1 MAKRRKPRRKKPPR
15 DERAPRLIPGYDQ
28 VNPESLTPVN
38 FDNPEEAL
46 VETKLGLL
54 RALNCRDAVA
64 VLAKTGE
71 QILRELGRQLGPGA
85 SGLEQVH
92 AEMLQAF
99 ALVAGSGTSVPAS
112 PRSMVKIWSLTQAN
126 LEAYLQ
132 STAPKPG
139 ADDDAL
145 LARRV
150 RIRTIYH
157 RNAFSS
163 TDAVDIVPKLL
174 SNMDAASERELGYR
188 LSDLAKAM
196 FQLIDDVAERFRS
209 RIESERAL
217 RDQPGPA
224 AEAIIETMLDE
235 SDGAKQMWRATQRC
249 HLSSEERSWAG
260 FQMTEMLCAP
270 LFIFSRKDLEER
282 FGVQVS
288 DALFSLSLE
297 LGSIG
302 ETDVDRIYLAN
313 PIWERPFIALD
324 TNTLFLPLPFIFV
337 SFPFTV
343 IEKLMDG
350 NSRLNAAY
358 GKARAQYLEDDIE
371 GIVRESLPSARVH
384 RGVKWK
390 DPDTKVSYEH
400 DVVAILG
407 MQVLI
412 FEAKSGKLSP
422 AARRGGAARLRRDF
436 QELFVKPGIQASR
449 LESLIASRRSDV
461 KLIDSEGEVVRFE
474 AGGPSQ
480 VHKFGVCVEQFAGL
494 TGSRRFF
501 KDLGMLERDG
511 IWAPILTLGEI
522 RMISDR
528 LDTEVSFLHYLTR
541 RMTADEVFDF
551 SGDEQDLLSMYLTNR
566 FIVNHEA
573 LESRQVLFL
582 NADAAVRGP
591 ASPRKDRTIFSVHG
605 PALPPMWNLIAK
617 EIYYAPDRHRFDILI
632 TLLNQN
638 PGSLEGI
645 ARRLRRWRSGGGT
658 GKGNTLSSR
667 AQIGSRVFVL
677 AFHLARD
684 HPDNAEEW
692 RDQSRH
698 IAYDLHEKLGA
709 TDCVVFLK
717 SRRSKSQTFDG
728 VSFFRFPSTPSAST
742 FRRLS

>member
-1 MAKRRKPRRKKPPR
+1 M
-15 DERAPRLIPGYDQ
+15 
-28 VNPESLTPVN
+28 
-38 FDNPEEAL
+38 
-46 VETKLGLL
+46 
-54 RALNCRDAVA
+54 VA

-71 QILRELGRQLGPGA
+71 QLLREFGREVGPGA

-99 ALVAGSGTSVPAS
+99 ALAGASGTSVPAS
-112 PRSMVKIWSLTQAN
+112 PRSMVRIWSLTQGN

-132 STAPKPG
+132 STAPQSG
-139 ADDDAL
+139 ADGDAL
-145 LARRV
+145 LAWRV
-150 RIRTIYH
+150 RMRTIYH
-157 RNAFSS
+157 RNAFNS
-163 TDAVDIVPKLL
+163 TDAADIVPNLL
-174 SNMDAASERELGYR
+174 SNMDAASERELGYC
-188 LSDLAKAM
+188 LSDLARAM
-196 FQLIDDVAERFRS
+196 FQLLDEVAERFVARL
-209 RIESERAL
+209 ENGRAL
-217 RDQPGPA
+217 TGQPGPA
-224 AEAIIETMLDE
+224 AETVIETMLDG
-235 SDGAKQMWRATQRC
+235 SDRAKRMWPATRRC
-249 HLSSEERSWAG
+249 NLSSENRGWAG
-260 FQMTEMLCAP
+260 FQMAEMLCLP
-270 LFIFSRKDLEER
+270 LFFFTRSDLEAR
-282 FGVQVS
+282 FGHSVS

-297 LGSIG
+297 FGS
-302 ETDVDRIYLAN
+302 VDEIDIDKFYLAN

-324 TNTLFLPLPFIFV
+324 VDTLFLPLPGLFV
-337 SFPFTV
+337 SFPFAMV
-343 IEKLMDG
+343 EKLMDG
-350 NSRLNAAY
+350 NSKLNVAY
-358 GKARAQYLEDDIE
+358 GKARARYLEDDIE
-371 GIVRESLPSARVH
+371 RIVRKSLPSARVH

-390 DPDTKVSYEH
+390 DPDTNISYEH

-461 KLIDSEGEVVRFE
+461 KLTDSAGEVVRFE
-474 AGGPSQ
+474 AEGPSQ

-501 KDLGMLERDG
+501 NDIGMLERDG

-566 FIVNHEA
+566 FIFDHEA
-573 LESRQVLFL
+573 LKNRKVLFL

-591 ASPRKDRTIFSVHG
+591 ASPRTDRTIFSLHG

-617 EIYYAPDRHRFDILI
+617 EIYNTPDRHRFDILI

-638 PGSLEGI
+638 PGSLEGM

-709 TDCVVFLK
+709 TD
-717 SRRSKSQTFDG
+717 
-728 VSFFRFPSTPSAST
+728 
-742 FRRLS
+742 